1 MKCFIDV
8 LEICTMDT
16 DLPPDTT
23 AWIELDKIPGFT
35 NGDREVKPGDPL
47 DPKDVVQLG
56 ECSEW

>member
-1 MKCFIDV
+1 
-8 LEICTMDT
+8 MDT